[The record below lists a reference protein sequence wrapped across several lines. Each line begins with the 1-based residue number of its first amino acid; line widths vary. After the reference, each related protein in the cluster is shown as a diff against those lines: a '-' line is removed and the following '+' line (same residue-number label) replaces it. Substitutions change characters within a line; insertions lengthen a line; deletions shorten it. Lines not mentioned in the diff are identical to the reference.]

1 MSKIVVATTQFA
13 CSWELE
19 RNLDTAES
27 LVRDAAARGAN
38 LVLLQELFA
47 TPYFCIEQYH
57 GHLALAEPF
66 EQSRVLRRFSAL
78 ARELGV
84 VLPISWFE
92 RAGNACFNSLAMAD
106 ADGRLLGVYRKT
118 HIPNA
123 IGYQEKEYFS
133 PGDTG
138 FRVWDTAAGR
148 IGVGICWDQWFP
160 EAARAMALQGA
171 ELLLYPTAIGSE
183 PGAEGLDSRDHWQ
196 LTQRGHAA
204 ANIMPVIGSRRHGRG
219 AAGLGHLPGSP
230 PRDVWRLAEPGWA
243 GPAGRASIMSAL
255 TKIAM
260 GLALLLG
267 LGAQAAEGAGE
278 ATEEK
283 VLRLYNWSD
292 YFAPDTLSEFTRE
305 TGIRVIYDVMDS
317 SETLEA
323 KLMAGRSGYD
333 LIFPGDTVAERLMR
347 AGSLQLLDKGKLQH
361 LGDID
366 PGLARLQQAYPHAKE
381 AVVPYTWG
389 TIGLTYYA
397 DAIRQ
402 RMPDAPVSSL
412 DMLFKPE
419 LAAKFADCGISV
431 IDSPDEVLAV
441 VLHYL
446 GRDPRSGKADDLEA
460 ALALLKGIKP
470 YIRKF
475 QSQPVTQLVNGDL
488 CLSLGYS
495 GDMTQA
501 RRAAAEAG
509 KRVDFE
515 YRLPKEGSTIW
526 MDTMAIPADAPH
538 PDYAYAFINFVMRP
552 ANMAAITNSTGY
564 PTASAKARPM
574 VDATMTANPDIYL
587 DEASYQRLI
596 PGQDIA
602 QSQMRARMRAWT
614 RFKSS
619 L

>member
-1 MSKIVVATTQFA
+1 M
-13 CSWELE
+13 
-19 RNLDTAES
+19 
-27 LVRDAAARGAN
+27 
-38 LVLLQELFA
+38 
-47 TPYFCIEQYH
+47 
-57 GHLALAEPF
+57 
-66 EQSRVLRRFSAL
+66 
-78 ARELGV
+78 
-84 VLPISWFE
+84 
-92 RAGNACFNSLAMAD
+92 
-106 ADGRLLGVYRKT
+106 RLLASLLVC
-118 HIPNA
+118 A
-123 IGYQEKEYFS
+123 F
-133 PGDTG
+133 
-138 FRVWDTAAGR
+138 
-148 IGVGICWDQWFP
+148 
-160 EAARAMALQGA
+160 ALP
-171 ELLLYPTAIGSE
+171 L
-183 PGAEGLDSRDHWQ
+183 
-196 LTQRGHAA
+196 
-204 ANIMPVIGSRRHGRG
+204 
-219 AAGLGHLPGSP
+219 
-230 PRDVWRLAEPGWA
+230 
-243 GPAGRASIMSAL
+243 
-255 TKIAM
+255 
-260 GLALLLG
+260 
-267 LGAQAAEGAGE
+267 QA
-278 ATEEK
+278 EEK
-283 VLRLYNWSD
+283 VLNLYNWAD
-292 YFAPDTLSEFTRE
+292 YVPQQALQRFQAE
-305 TGIRVIYDVMDS
+305 TGIRVKYDSFDS
-317 SETLEA
+317 TEVLES
-323 KLMAGRSGYD
+323 KLRTGGSGYD
-333 LIFPGDTVAERLMR
+333 LVFPSSSVLGR
-347 AGSLQLLDKGKLQH
+347 AISAKALQPVGELANHGNLDPELLAKLA
-361 LGDID
+361 GID
-366 PGLARLQQAYPHAKE
+366 PGNAYG
-381 AVVPYTWG
+381 VPYTWG
-389 TIGLTYYA
+389 TIGLTYNA
-397 DAIRQ
+397 DAIKQ
-402 RMPDAPVSSL
+402 RMPDAPVNSL

-538 PDYAYAFINFVMRP
+538 PDYAYTFINFVMRP